1 MATSAQHRRS
11 RPPKPATEAKEQTG
25 AYDVVVCLAAGLSPD
40 GKSLSNSSLA
50 NVGKAC
56 QLIQE
61 RNGRILV
68 VSGGLTVGDGPTEA
82 ELMASLAL
90 EILGQRNRFGLLPET
105 DSRTTHS
112 QAVLL
117 KKLLTHNLE
126 HGGVEYRV
134 RSATLV
140 CQPVH
145 MERVYATFHKEWPE
159 LIFGVSTAEEAF
171 GNCSQRR
178 WNSKRLAEFWN
189 WLGLWYYRV
198 RGWA

>member
-1 MATSAQHRRS
+1 MATSVRRRS
-11 RPPKPATEAKEQTG
+11 RPPEPATEKKGKAE

-50 NVGKAC
+50 NLEKAC
-56 QLIQE
+56 ELIKE

-68 VSGGLTVGDGPTEA
+68 VSGGLTVGNGPTEA

-90 EILGQRNRFGLLPET
+90 ETLGQRSRFGLLPEM

-112 QAVLL
+112 QAVRL
-117 KKLLTHNLE
+117 KELLTH
-126 HGGVEYRV
+126 GVKYRV

-140 CQPVH
+140 CQPIH
-145 MERVYATFHKEWPE
+145 MERVYAAFYKEWPD
-159 LIFGVSTAEEAF
+159 LIFGVSTAEERF

-178 WNSKRLAEFWN
+178 WNSKRLARFWN
-189 WLGLWYYRV
+189 RLGLWYYRV